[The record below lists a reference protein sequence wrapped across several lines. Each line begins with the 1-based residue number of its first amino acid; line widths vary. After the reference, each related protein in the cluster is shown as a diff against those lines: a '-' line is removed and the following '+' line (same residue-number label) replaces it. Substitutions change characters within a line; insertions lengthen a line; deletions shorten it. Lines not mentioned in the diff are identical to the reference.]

1 MRKEDVQNKL
11 DIIPE
16 NLEKLE
22 IFRAM
27 DFEKFN
33 SDFRNIDSALH
44 RLQTSIQALVDIG
57 GYIIASLGLR
67 VPATSGEVIDI
78 LVQHGLLRQDQRDRY
93 ISMIQFRNRIV
104 HFYNEIDLNILYQI
118 LQEELVDIRELYR
131 ALILII
137 EEHPEKV

>member
-1 MRKEDVQNKL
+1 MRREDVESKL

-16 NLEKLE
+16 NLEKL
-22 IFRAM
+22 RVLGAM
-27 DFEKFN
+27 SYGEFI

-44 RLQTSIQALVDIG
+44 RLQISIQALVDLG

-67 VPATSGEVIDI
+67 TPGTSGEVIDI
-78 LVQHGLLRQDQRDRY
+78 LVEHGLLPKDQRDRH

-104 HFYNEIDLNILYQI
+104 HFYNNIDLKILYKI

-131 ALILII
+131 IFVEII
-137 EEHPEKV
+137 EEHRE